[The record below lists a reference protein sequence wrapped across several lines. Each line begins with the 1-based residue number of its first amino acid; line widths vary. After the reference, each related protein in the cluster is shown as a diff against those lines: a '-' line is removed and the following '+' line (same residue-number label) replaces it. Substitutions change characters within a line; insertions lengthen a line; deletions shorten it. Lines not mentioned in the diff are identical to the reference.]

1 MPRLRLAA
9 ALAAILSVSAL
20 VTSPMA
26 APEPD
31 ATIAPRM
38 GTWGFDMAGR
48 DTSVSPGTD
57 FNRYANGTY
66 LDNMVMPEDRAR
78 YGAFDALNA
87 LSEVRVRHIIET
99 SATDAN
105 ASGDEQRVGALYR
118 SFMDEARVN
127 ALDAAPL
134 APDLARIRAAT
145 TRQALAALM
154 GESPRGYWNTFFPM
168 YIAADAK
175 APTRYVV
182 YLGQG
187 GLGLPDRDYYLEASF
202 AEKKTLYQAYVA
214 RQLTAIGWENANQA
228 AAAIVA
234 LETKIAQASWDR
246 AESRDADKTYNAVN
260 RAQLRAAL
268 PGFPV
273 DRYLAAAGLGSVR
286 RVVLGENT
294 AMTRI
299 AKIFAETPVSTLQA
313 WQAFNLVDQAA
324 PYLSRRFYD
333 NYFDFRG
340 RALSGQPAQRPR
352 WKRGVNLVNGQIGE
366 AVGKLYVAAYFPPS
380 SKAKM
385 EALVEDL
392 RRALSARI
400 NRLTW
405 MSPQTKAR
413 AQAKLAALRV
423 KIGYPVKWRDYS
435 SYRID
440 EHDLYG
446 NVARGITFDWDYRVA
461 RLNQP
466 VDRDE
471 WEMTPQTVNAY
482 YMPTAN
488 EVVFPAAILQ
498 PPFFDPDADPAVNYG
513 AIGAVIGHEI
523 THGFDDQGR
532 KFDLTGALT
541 DWWLPAD
548 AADFESR
555 TARLGAQYAA
565 FEPFP
570 GMHVDGDNT
579 MGENVAD
586 LGGLL
591 MAYDAYH
598 LSLGGQTAPVVDG
611 LTGDQRFF
619 LGFAQVWRTK
629 SRDDFIKRQ
638 LVSDPHSPEEFR
650 ILGTIRNV
658 DAWYDAFGVRPG
670 DRLYVKPEDRVR
682 IW

>member
-1 MPRLRLAA
+1 MSRFRLAG

-26 APEPD
+26 APDPD
-31 ATIAPRM
+31 PTVAPRM
-38 GTWGFDMAGR
+38 GTWGFDLEGR
-48 DTSVSPGTD
+48 DTTVAPGTD
-57 FNRYANGTY
+57 FDRYANGSY
-66 LDNMVMPEDRAR
+66 LDRMTIPDDRAR
-78 YGAFDALNA
+78 YGAFDALSA
-87 LSEVRVRHIIET
+87 LSEERVRHIIEV
-99 SATDAN
+99 SAADAN
-105 ASGDEQRVGALYR
+105 ASGDEGRVGALYR

-145 TRQALAALM
+145 TRGALAQLM
-154 GESPRGYWNTFFPM
+154 GQATTGYWNTFFPM
-168 YIAADAK
+168 YISADAK
-175 APTRYVV
+175 APTRYAV

-187 GLGLPDRDYYLEASF
+187 GLGLPDRDYYLQPQF
-202 AEKKTLYQAYVA
+202 AEKKAAYQAYVA
-214 RQLTAIGWENANQA
+214 RQLAAVGWDNATAS

-234 LETKIAQASWDR
+234 LETRIAEASWTR
-246 AESRDADKTYNAVN
+246 AESRDADKTYNAMS
-260 RAQLRAAL
+260 RAQLRAVL

-273 DRYLAAAGLGSVR
+273 DRYLAAAGLGNVR

-299 AKIFAETPVSTLQA
+299 AKIFAETPVATLQA
-313 WQAFNLVDQAA
+313 WHAFNLVDQAA

-400 NRLTW
+400 NRLAW
-405 MSPQTKAR
+405 MSPETKAR

-435 SYRID
+435 TYRVD
-440 EHDLYG
+440 AADLYG
-446 NVARGITFDWDYRVA
+446 NVSRGIAFDWEYRVA

-466 VDRDE
+466 VDKDE

-532 KFDLTGALT
+532 KFDPTGALV

-548 AADFESR
+548 AAAFETQAR
-555 TARLGAQYAA
+555 RLGAQYAA
-565 FEPFP
+565 FEPLP
-570 GMHVDGDNT
+570 GLHIDSENT

-591 MAYDAYH
+591 MALDAYH
-598 LSLGGQTAPVVDG
+598 LSLGGREAAVVGG

-629 SRDDFIKRQ
+629 AREDFLKRQ
-638 LVSDPHSPEEFR
+638 LVSDPHSPERFR
-650 ILGTIRNV
+650 ITGTVRNV
-658 DAWYDAFGVRPG
+658 DGWYEAFGVKPG
-670 DRLYVKPEDRVR
+670 DALYLAPADRVR